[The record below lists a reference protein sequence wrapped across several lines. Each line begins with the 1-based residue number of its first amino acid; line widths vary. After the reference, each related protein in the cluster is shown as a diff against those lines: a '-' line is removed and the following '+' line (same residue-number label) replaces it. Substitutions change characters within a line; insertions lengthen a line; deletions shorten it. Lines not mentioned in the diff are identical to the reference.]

1 MEAIMKVSMKTISLE
16 TGFSTATV
24 SNALNHKPGVNAK
37 TAERVFE
44 AAKRLGYFTES
55 HISKVKFVI
64 YKRNGVIV
72 EDTPF
77 FQMMI
82 AGVEEECRSRGME
95 MVLCNL
101 DRRDENYKEQLRWV
115 QNDKSSGVILLGT
128 EMLDEDAALIKGLT
142 VPFVVI
148 DYWKEDMAFNSIL
161 INNSDAARMATEYLI
176 HKGHREIGYLRGD
189 FRIRPFQAR
198 ASGYRSALRR
208 TKLALREEYIITL
221 RTTMNGAYEDMKKY
235 LENRRSLPTAFF
247 ADNDMIALGAIK
259 ALTDMGI
266 RIPDDVSVVG
276 FDDLPFSSISAPPLT
291 TLRVPKQEMGRV
303 AVRRIAEIIKTGE
316 DLCLKQQVLP
326 QFIERDSVRTI

>member
-1 MEAIMKVSMKTISLE
+1 MLGLEAAMKVSMKDISKE
-16 TGFSTATV
+16 AGVSVATV
-24 SNALNHKPGVNAK
+24 SNALNHKQGVNAQ

-44 AAKRLGYFTES
+44 AAKRLGYYTES

-101 DRRDENYKEQLRWV
+101 DRRDANYEEQLRWV

-128 EMLDEDAALIKGLT
+128 EMLDEDAPLISGLT

-148 DYWKEDMAFNSIL
+148 DFWKEDMAFNTIL
-161 INNSDAARMATEYLI
+161 INNADASRMATDYLI
-176 HKGHREIGYLRGD
+176 HKGHKEIGYLRGD
-189 FRIRPFQAR
+189 LRIRPFQAR
-198 ASGYRSALRR
+198 ASGLRSALRR
-208 TKLALREEYIITL
+208 ASLALMPEYVITL
-221 RTTMNGAYEDMKKY
+221 RATMNGAYEDMRQY
-235 LENRRSLPTAFF
+235 LSRGQKLPTAFF
-247 ADNDMIALGAIK
+247 ADNDMIALGAVK
-259 ALTDMGI
+259 AMTDMGI
-266 RIPDDVSVVG
+266 RVPEDVSVVG

-303 AVRRIAEIIKTGE
+303 AVRRIAE
-316 DLCLKQQVLP
+316 LRCLSNGTV
-326 QFIERDSVRTI
+326 

>member
-1 MEAIMKVSMKTISLE
+1 MKVSMKDISKE
-16 TGFSTATV
+16 TGVSTATV
-24 SNALNHKPGVNAK
+24 SNALNHKPGVNAQ

-64 YKRNGVIV
+64 YKRNGVII

-77 FQMMI
+77 FQMMT

-101 DRRDENYKEQLRWV
+101 DRRDANYEEQLRWV

-128 EMLDEDAALIKGLT
+128 EMMDEDAKLINGLT

-148 DYWKEDMAFNSIL
+148 DFWKEDMAFNSIL
-161 INNSDAARMATEYLI
+161 INNADAARMATDYLI

-189 FRIRPFQAR
+189 FRIRPFQTR

-208 TKLALREEYIITL
+208 AKLTLREEHIITL
-221 RTTMNGAYEDMKKY
+221 RTTMNGAYEDMRKHLQYRGK
-235 LENRRSLPTAFF
+235 LPTAFF

-259 ALTDMGI
+259 AMTDMGI
-266 RIPDDVSVVG
+266 SVPDDVSVVG

-326 QFIERDSVRTI
+326 QFIERDSVRLI

>member
-1 MEAIMKVSMKTISLE
+1 MKVSMKDISKE
-16 TGFSTATV
+16 AGVSVATV
-24 SNALNHKPGVNAK
+24 SNALNHKQGVNAQ

-44 AAKRLGYFTES
+44 AAKRLGYYTES

-101 DRRDENYKEQLRWV
+101 DRRDANFEEQLRWV

-128 EMLDEDAALIKGLT
+128 EMLDEDAPLISGLT

-148 DYWKEDMAFNSIL
+148 DYWKEDMAFNTVL
-161 INNSDAARMATEYLI
+161 INNADASRMATDYLI
-176 HKGHREIGYLRGD
+176 HKGHKKIGYLRGD

-208 TKLALREEYIITL
+208 ASLPLTQEHVITL
-221 RTTMNGAYEDMKKY
+221 RPTMNGAYEDMRQY
-235 LENRRSLPTAFF
+235 LSRGHKLPTAFF
-247 ADNDMIALGAIK
+247 ADNDMIALGAVK
-259 ALTDMGI
+259 AMADMGI
-266 RIPDDVSVVG
+266 RVPDDVSVVG

-303 AVRRIAEIIKTGE
+303 AVRRVSELIKTGE
-316 DLCLKQQVLP
+316 SLCLKQQVLP
-326 QFIERDSVRTI
+326 MFIERDSVRSIEKG